1 MCIFA
6 NYYKM
11 LIIARYDNSLI
22 DTKKKCHIFLPLGII
37 KKNNNYIQYLQ
48 TSLNIL
54 NSQN

>member
-22 DTKKKCHIFLPLGII
+22 DTKKMSYLSPPWHH
-37 KKNNNYIQYLQ
+37 KKNNYIQYLQ